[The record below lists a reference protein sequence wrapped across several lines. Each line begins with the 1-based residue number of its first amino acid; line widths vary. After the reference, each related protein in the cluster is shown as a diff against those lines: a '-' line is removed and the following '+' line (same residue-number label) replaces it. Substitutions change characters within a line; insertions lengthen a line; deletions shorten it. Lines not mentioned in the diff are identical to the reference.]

1 MSWNYCS
8 SILESV
14 LSVLLSLCSVV
25 ALALTLTSVAVV
37 VVTAAAAAT
46 ALLSTS
52 ACNEV
57 RKAPTLSPR
66 I

>member
-25 ALALTLTSVAVV
+25 ALASVAVV
-37 VVTAAAAAT
+37 VTAAGAAAT

>member
-25 ALALTLTSVAVV
+25 ALALALTSVAV

>member
-25 ALALTLTSVAVV
+25 ALALTSVSV
-37 VVTAAAAAT
+37 VVTAAAAAATT

>member
-25 ALALTLTSVAVV
+25 ALALAFTSVAVV
-37 VVTAAAAAT
+37 VTAAAPTT

>member
-25 ALALTLTSVAVV
+25 ALALTSVAV
-37 VVTAAAAAT
+37 VVTAAAAAAT
-46 ALLSTS
+46 ELLSTS

>member
-25 ALALTLTSVAVV
+25 ALALAFTSVAVV
-37 VVTAAAAAT
+37 VTAAAAT